1 MATIRHFG
9 SPGFSR
15 QPDVATFCTAT
26 TSSGFVS
33 QLLADTDCQAF
44 GMIERGYAALAQPGG
59 TVSTALT
66 GLLVIAVALFG
77 YRLLL
82 GRGIVLGDAVGLVV
96 RIGIVLVLATSW
108 ESWQAVA
115 YQGLAQAPA
124 QIASDV
130 LTATGS
136 PPPLLS
142 LQKALDDLTQAA
154 VGYRSRAGIA
164 SPLVG
169 GPAAAGAVLN
179 LSVVVLTVSVV
190 GVLVAARVIQAV
202 LLAIAPAMAGL
213 LLFDPTRGMAQGW
226 LGAIAATALAP
237 LFVLLMAAI
246 EFAILSP
253 MIARL
258 LAEQASGTFE
268 NSSVMPIGLVV
279 TVFVISSALGLR
291 TVARIGYG
299 LRLAGRRRSSQPSDV
314 SVTERASTPQAE
326 PVILSPQR
334 TRLIQSLESL
344 ARRDAPVTS
353 ARTVFAPGT
362 QRAASTARDQGR
374 ARSNETVPGTAPT
387 YAPLPRAQR
396 LQSGSRRS
404 RAASRRDQ

>member
-1 MATIRHFG
+1 M
-9 SPGFSR
+9 
-15 QPDVATFCTAT
+15 ATFCTGAT
-26 TSSGFVS
+26 SGGFAS

-44 GMIERGYAALAQPGG
+44 GMIERGYAALSQPGG

-124 QIASDV
+124 QVASDV

-142 LQKALDDLTQAA
+142 LQKALDDLTEAA

-179 LSVVVLTVSVV
+179 LSAVILTVSVV
-190 GVLVAARVIQAV
+190 GVLVAAKVVQAI

-213 LLFDPTRGMAQGW
+213 LLFNATRGMAQGW

-258 LAEQASGTFE
+258 LAEQASGVFE
-268 NSSVMPIGLVV
+268 NASVMPIGLVV
-279 TVFVISSALGLR
+279 TVFVISSTLGLR

-299 LRLAGRRRSSQPSDV
+299 LRLAGRQRGPQPAE
-314 SVTERASTPQAE
+314 VTPSGKTLVPQAE
-326 PVILSPQR
+326 PVMVPVTR

-344 ARRDAPVTS
+344 ARRDAAIPS
-353 ARTVFAPGT
+353 NRAVFASGS
-362 QRAASTARDQGR
+362 QRAASRERDQGR
-374 ARSNETVPGTAPT
+374 APREGTERGTAST
-387 YAPLPRAQR
+387 YAPLPRTQR
-396 LQSGSRRS
+396 LQSGPRRS